1 MALVSANLGGSRA
14 ADPEQRI
21 PSVDKKNKKKK
32 EPKKN
37 KKKRKMVV
45 VECILC
51 PLPQTNLYHHHLFF
65 KIMIPFTNIW
75 QLLLDNGASPRKEEG
90 TRRYWLTLSDQQ
102 QALAFNSIS
111 RKLSERAFVH
121 YDPIRA
127 IKENSWQVKQPQPV
141 FLRGDESGDIV
152 QVRYNG
158 AYKLCYRSTMDLFNL
173 EFVRDW

>member
-1 MALVSANLGGSRA
+1 
-14 ADPEQRI
+14 
-21 PSVDKKNKKKK
+21 
-32 EPKKN
+32 
-37 KKKRKMVV
+37 MVV

-127 IKENSWQVKQPQPV
+127 IKENSWQVKQPQPT
-141 FLRGDESGDIV
+141 FLSGQDQDKLRSLGIPLV

-158 AYKLCYRSTMDLFNL
+158 RFLICTQEEMQKFNL
-173 EFVRDW
+173 EWVRDW